1 MGNDELRG
9 HGDIEQWNGTDTVC
23 KQIECPICC
32 KWVDVE
38 EIYYDKNRKKSI
50 CLKCR
55 NSPV

>member
-38 EIYYDKNRKKSI
+38 EIYYDKNRKTS
-50 CLKCR
+50 
-55 NSPV
+55 N